1 MRVRTGAASR
11 FALCAA
17 AFVAAADLSAR
28 AEPSAPASAA
38 PAPAA
43 PAEPAQAAPASAG
56 PDLPAERQKA
66 DRQTELRGV
75 EDTIRASEEQRRAIQ
90 SEIDSIGADQARLMD
105 AMIATTARVQEAERG
120 VAAADRRLAGL
131 ESRAGTLAGSL
142 GSRRAAIAEIL
153 AAVQRMG
160 ANPPPAILVRSGD
173 MAEAVRA
180 ATLLTAM
187 TANLKGETERLAH
200 DIDDLGST
208 RAAIVAERDSLGKA
222 VASLATEKARLSA
235 LVEARKTSLSS
246 AESALGSQQQR
257 AADLARQA
265 ATLKDL
271 IARID
276 AEESQRRSRE
286 RAAQAADERAAQEI
300 EARAEK
306 AQDVQPARLRP
317 DAAFSG
323 ERGRLP
329 LPVAG
334 TVLKDY
340 GADDGL
346 GGVEHGILVSTLAG
360 AVVSAPADGSVLY
373 AGPFRRYGRLLII
386 DAGEGYYVLL
396 AGMERTYVSRG
407 EAVLSGEPV
416 GVVGDGS
423 SKMAAAA
430 AVGAVQ
436 PVLYIELRKDGTAID
451 PGPWWAKT
459 DIEKAR
465 G

>member
-1 MRVRTGAASR
+1 MIAAIPARFDDCGHVMRVTRSAASR

-17 AFVAAADLSAR
+17 ALLAAARPCAPLR
-28 AEPSAPASAA
+28 AET
-38 PAPAA
+38 PAA
-43 PAEPAQAAPASAG
+43 PAG
-56 PDLPAERQKA
+56 PELPAERQKA
-66 DRQTELRGV
+66 DKQTELRGV
-75 EDTIRASEEQRRAIQ
+75 EDTIRASEDQRRAI
-90 SEIDSIGADQARLMD
+90 EREVDSIGADKARLME

-120 VAAADRRLAGL
+120 VATADKRLAGL
-131 ESRAGTLAGSL
+131 ETHAAALKSSL
-142 GSRRAAIAEIL
+142 TSRRGAIAEIL
-153 AAVQRMG
+153 AAIQRMG

-187 TANLKGETERLAH
+187 IANLKGETERLAH
-200 DIDDLGST
+200 DIDDIAST
-208 RAAIVAERDSLGKA
+208 RAAIAGERDALGKA
-222 VASLATEKARLSA
+222 AASLTTEKTRLSA
-235 LVEARKTSLSS
+235 LVEARRASLSS
-246 AESALGSQQQR
+246 AEAALGSQQKR
-257 AADLARQA
+257 AADLASQA

-276 AEESQRRSRE
+276 AEETQRRNRE
-286 RAAQAADERAAQEI
+286 RAALAADEHAAQEI

-317 DAAFSG
+317 ESAFSG
-323 ERGRLP
+323 ARGHLP
-329 LPVAG
+329 MPVAG
-334 TVLKDY
+334 TVLKDF

-346 GGVEHGILVSTLAG
+346 GGLEHGILVSTLAG

-373 AGPFRRYGRLLII
+373 AGPYRRYGRLLII

-407 EAVLSGEPV
+407 ESVLSGEPV